1 MFDPTTE
8 PIPIGR
14 GRRRRGA
21 AILAPM
27 RLSVQVQED
36 HLASLVKSP
45 LDGLTELIWNA
56 LDADADHIEAT
67 YERNALE
74 GIEAVRVEDDGHGMS
89 PEDIAGA
96 FDRLGGSWKRYA
108 DKSKTKGRSL
118 HGKKGQGRWHALGL
132 GPRAV
137 WDTVA
142 SVDGKHLR
150 SRIEINRES
159 LRDAEVSG
167 PEETD
172 LQTGT
177 VARVDEITEMPA
189 GLLNEETP
197 LKLTARFALY
207 LLKYPTVTVRVDGRT
222 LDPKELIEST
232 TDIPLEG
239 VADAALTIIEWKR
252 TIKDRTLYLCDRDR
266 VTLHEVPA
274 GVSPPD
280 ISYSAYVQSPLI
292 RELEDRIELA
302 GLEPEGLGPLIDIAR
317 EAIKRHFEER
327 AAERARD
334 VIQNWQEEKVY
345 PFVEPPRNEV
355 ETVKRKLFDV
365 VAYTAS
371 TAVNSTRDARS
382 KRLSLRLIEQALD
395 SEPAALRHIF
405 EEVLKLPKEQM
416 EWLDELLQSTTLTA
430 IVTASRRIAGRLEFL
445 AGLEHLLFDVKM
457 KAALKER
464 SQLHKIVRSE
474 AWIFGEEY
482 ALAVDD
488 RSLKEVLAQHRKEL
502 GEEVAIDD
510 DEPVLDA
517 DGKVR
522 IIDLMF
528 GGVMKQARNRREHL
542 VVELKRPSVKVGAE
556 ELTQITKYAVAVT
569 GDARFNIKDVDWDFW
584 VVSDELDDY
593 AVELTSKEGF
603 PPGMYHRSKEGNVRV
618 WAVPWAVILENA
630 NHRLKFVQDQLN
642 YMVTDEAAVA
652 YLQRAYEQFLPKG
665 FARAEAKAAS

>member
-1 MFDPTTE
+1 MFDKPPE
-8 PIPIGR
+8 PIPIAR
-14 GRRRRGA
+14 GRARTGA
-21 AILAPM
+21 AILGPM

-36 HLASLVKSP
+36 HLASLVRSP

-56 LDADADHIEAT
+56 LDADADLVEAT

-74 GIEAVRVEDDGHGMS
+74 GIEAIRVEDDGHGMT
-89 PEDIAGA
+89 PEEIASA

-108 DKSKTKGRSL
+108 AKSKTKGRSL
-118 HGKKGQGRWHALGL
+118 HGNKGQGRWHALGI

-142 SVDGKHLR
+142 EVDGKHLR
-150 SRIEINRES
+150 SRIEIGRDT
-159 LRDAEVSG
+159 LRDADVST
-167 PEETD
+167 PEESD

-177 VARVDEITEMPA
+177 VARVDGITETPT

-197 LKLTARFALY
+197 LKLTARFALH
-207 LLKYPTVTVRVDGRT
+207 LLKYPTVTLRVDGRT
-222 LDPKELIEST
+222 LDPKELVESMS
-232 TDIPLEG
+232 DVPMEG
-239 VADAALTIIEWKR
+239 VADATLTVIEWKR
-252 TIKDRTLYLCDRDR
+252 TIHDKTLYLCDAEG
-266 VTLHEVPA
+266 VALHEVAA

-280 ISYSAYVQSPLI
+280 VSYSAYLKSQLI
-292 RELEDRIELA
+292 RDLEDRLELA
-302 GLEPEGLGPLIDIAR
+302 SFEPEGLGPLVDAAR
-317 EAIKRHFEER
+317 DAMKRHFEER

-334 VIQNWQEEKVY
+334 VIHNWQQEKVY
-345 PFVEPPRNEV
+345 PFVDPPRNEV

-371 TAVNSTRDARS
+371 PAVNSTRDARS
-382 KRLSLRLIEQALD
+382 KRLSLRLIEQALE
-395 SEPAALRHIF
+395 SEPAELRHIF

-416 EWLDELLQSTTLTA
+416 EWLDELLRGTTLTA

-445 AGLEHLLFDVKM
+445 AGLEHLLYDVKM

-464 SQLHKIVRSE
+464 SQLHKIVRNE

-488 RSLKEVLAQHRKEL
+488 KSLKEVLAQHRKEI
-502 GEEVAIDD
+502 GEEIGIED
-510 DEPVLDA
+510 DEPVLDG

-528 GGVMKQARNRREHL
+528 GGAMKQARNRREHL

-593 AVELTSKEGF
+593 AIEMTTKDGL

-630 NHRLKFVQDQLN
+630 KHRLKFVQDQLN

-652 YLQRAYEQFLPKG
+652 YLQRAYEQFLPKL
-665 FARAEAKAAS
+665 AEESDAKAS